1 MVIPRKTPI
10 PIPRVQDLGNSG
22 RWKICVIDAW
32 VCMIKSVN
40 IIFDENPWCGQG
52 FSFTSEP
59 KSPYDMMFNHS
70 RLGLAR
76 SKIARAKPDPKASP
90 I

>member
-1 MVIPRKTPI
+1 
-10 PIPRVQDLGNSG
+10 
-22 RWKICVIDAW
+22 
-32 VCMIKSVN
+32 MIKYVN

-59 KSPYDMMFNHS
+59 KSPDEMVLYYF
-70 RLGLAR
+70 RLGLSR
-76 SKIARAKPDPKASP
+76 FKIARAQPNPKASP